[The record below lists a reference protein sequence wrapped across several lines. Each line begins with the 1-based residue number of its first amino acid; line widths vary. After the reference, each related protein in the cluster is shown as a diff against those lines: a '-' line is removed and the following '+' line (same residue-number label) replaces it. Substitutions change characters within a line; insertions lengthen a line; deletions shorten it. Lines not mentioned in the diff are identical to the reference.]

1 MSNGVDP
8 IEAIAGEILLLPND
22 RFLKAIAL
30 LERVKAHPSTRR
42 ALENARSRLRELRPP
57 RRMDLQRLFYLP
69 MEDLL
74 TDSHSQAAEE
84 GRVRRDLMARCWKLM
99 QDGGDKAEFQK
110 LNAQASE
117 LFSTEWEKLKKA
129 GERIWAMGAANLT
142 QAVARARDDEAY
154 ATQTFGDPG
163 NVDII
168 GDLAEAYKVA
178 GEAVGLKERFP
189 ENPVVAFDDEDYSAL
204 VGAMKRLREG
214 RIGDPWSLVWVMSA
228 RMANPI
234 DFLMQFMKQRSFE
247 PTPAVGP
254 MVDRSVKQLE
264 AEVGRTREKAATAG
278 SASDVASQAVHM
290 AATLASAKQLAKSR
304 KHLSEQVDR
313 IAVELQE
320 MVREVVVEGAV
331 ESVMSTLPSLDP
343 EELSTQPDLS
353 DMAKAEDR
361 VLALCQVSDVDP
373 AMNLGPVVQQKL
385 KSIASE
391 VEKQIRS
398 ALDLLA
404 SQPATPENRK
414 AAEAHLSH
422 STRLVELSEGPA
434 AAERVMLEGHKR
446 INAAFGK
453 K

>member
-1 MSNGVDP
+1 MSSGVDP

-22 RFLKAIAL
+22 RFLKAISL
-30 LERVKAHPSTRR
+30 LERVKGHPSTQR
-42 ALENARSRLRELRPP
+42 ALDAARSRLIELRPP
-57 RRMDLQRLFYLP
+57 RRMDLRRLFYLP

-74 TDSHSQAAEE
+74 TNSAVQAAEE
-84 GRVRRDLMARCWKLM
+84 GRIGRDLMAICWRLI
-99 QDGGDKAEFQK
+99 QDNADKAEFQR
-110 LNAQASE
+110 LNVQASE
-117 LFSTEWEKLKKA
+117 IFSTEWEKLKKA
-129 GERIWAMGAANLT
+129 GERIWVLAATSLGE
-142 QAVARARDDEAY
+142 AAARAKEDSAY
-154 ATQTFGDPG
+154 ASQNLGSPES
-163 NVDII
+163 VAIV
-168 GDLAEAYKVA
+168 GDLSEAYKIA

-189 ENPVVAFDDEDYSAL
+189 ENPVVTFDDEDYSAL
-204 VGAMKRLREG
+204 IGAMKRIREG
-214 RIGDPWSLVWVMSA
+214 RTGDPWQLVWVMSA

-234 DFLMQFMKQRSFE
+234 DFLMQFLKQRSFE

-254 MVDRSVKQLE
+254 MVDRSVNQLE
-264 AEVGRTREKAATAG
+264 AEVGRTRERASTSG

-304 KHLSEQVDR
+304 KHLAEQVDR

-320 MVREVVVEGAV
+320 MVREVVVEGAM
-331 ESVMSTLPSLDP
+331 ESVMATLPGLNAD
-343 EELSTQPDLS
+343 ELGTQPDLS

-385 KSIASE
+385 KAIATE

-398 ALDLLA
+398 ALDQLG
-404 SQPATPENRK
+404 SQPATPEGRR

-434 AAERVMLEGHKR
+434 AAERVMMDGHKR